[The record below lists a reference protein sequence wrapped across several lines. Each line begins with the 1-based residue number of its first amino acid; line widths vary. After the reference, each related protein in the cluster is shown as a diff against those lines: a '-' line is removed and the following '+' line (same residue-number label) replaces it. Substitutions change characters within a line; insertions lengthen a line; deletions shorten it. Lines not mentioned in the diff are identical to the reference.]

1 MALRDLS
8 YNQIEPSVNSYV
20 AAFQVSVQNF
30 QVKVETEQRY
40 VEILMNYKYLQ
51 DKFIIH
57 FFFKYLNCYANILE
71 HEL

>member
-40 VEILMNYKYLQ
+40 VEILTNYKY
-51 DKFIIH
+51 FTR
-57 FFFKYLNCYANILE
+57 
-71 HEL
+71 

>member
-1 MALRDLS
+1 MPLRDILPGS
-8 YNQIEPSVNSYV
+8 GPSNNSYSAIIDMV
-20 AAFQVSVQNF
+20 VQSF